1 MIKIC
6 GFVLV
11 VLAAMS
17 LFATDGDTTGSYVIN
32 GRLIPYEASDVESSI
47 ESAPTPAKSV
57 DLSTAGVVVS
67 RRDSANAGVFEVDE
81 LVAGSFVDGNVHLV
95 GKIDEPTDVQIRV
108 DVGEQDPL
116 SLDAVITP
124 GEEVSFVLK
133 ESPAPYPAQIEMFG
147 ASRMAIDATRK
158 FTIFGDLSSIDLDME
173 GAIVDVE
180 GGEYDQT
187 GERISLNFGRVM
199 LDNGKFVVEA
209 EVGEPKV
216 VNVLVLVIAERE
228 YTQFHAVIE
237 PGSKIEVLPQSA
249 LLYDLFPAS
258 GSGRHAHLLESW
270 KLNEEYL
277 TTKREY
283 WRAYQ
288 AFNEASTVDAQ
299 TSSDHS
305 DEDVSPKESDESPEA
320 NESSRH
326 LELKRKLNRF
336 RYDFLEDVATNAT
349 DPIDKL
355 LALELGAFWGDEEA
369 LPIYDML
376 AKTLSK
382 DMVVRR
388 VTSDRNNHARHL
400 ASVGTDRSLAIG
412 KRVPDF
418 TLLDLKET
426 NRLLQDILNSN
437 DVVFVNFWA
446 SWCGPCIE
454 SIPTLKEVYA
464 SYKRH
469 GLEIVSISTDEEKE
483 SWLELSEELEL
494 PWINLGE
501 LEGWEGEVATSY
513 GVTFI
518 PKAYLVDTNGIIIQ
532 KNLTPEQLAEYLAEE
547 YGESQ
552 SPKTPRRFD

>member
-1 MIKIC
+1 MIKIF
-6 GFVLV
+6 GIVLV

-17 LFATDGDTTGSYVIN
+17 LFATDGDTTGSYSIE
-32 GRLIPYEASDVESSI
+32 GRLIPYEATDVESSI
-47 ESAPTPAKSV
+47 ESVPTPAKSV
-57 DLSTAGVVVS
+57 DLSKARVVVS
-67 RRDSANAGVFEVDE
+67 RRDSANAGVAEVDE
-81 LVAGSFVDGNVHLV
+81 LVAGSFVDGNVHLEGEV
-95 GKIDEPTDVQIRV
+95 AKPTPVRISV
-108 DVGEQDPL
+108 DVGKQDPL
-116 SLDAVITP
+116 SISAVIAP
-124 GEEVSFVLK
+124 GEQVSFVLK
-133 ESPAPYPAQIEMFG
+133 ENPAPYPAQIEMFG

-158 FTIFGDLSSIDLDME
+158 FTIFGDLSSIELDLE
-173 GAIVDVE
+173 GAIVDVQ

-187 GERISLNFGRVM
+187 GERISLNFGKVM
-199 LDNGKFVVEA
+199 LDNGKFIVEA
-209 EVGEPKV
+209 EIDEPKV
-216 VNVLVLVIAERE
+216 VNVLVLVMAERE
-228 YTQFHAVIE
+228 YTQFHAVVE
-237 PGSKIEVLPQSA
+237 PGSKIEVLPQGA

-258 GSGRHAHLLESW
+258 GTGRHAHLLESW
-270 KLNEEYL
+270 RLNEEYL
-277 TTKREY
+277 TTKHEY
-283 WRAYQ
+283 WRAYR
-288 AFNEASTVDAQ
+288 AFQDASTEVSQ
-299 TSSDHS
+299 TSSDGS
-305 DEDVSPKESDESPEA
+305 DDSISLEKSVESPEA

-336 RYDFLEDVATNAT
+336 RYDFLEDIATNAT

-382 DMVVRR
+382 DIVVRR

-400 ASVGTDRSLAIG
+400 ASVGTDKSLAVG

-418 TLLDLKET
+418 TLPDLKET
-426 NRLLQDILNSN
+426 DRSLQDILNSN
-437 DVVFVNFWA
+437 DVVLIDFWA

-464 SYKRH
+464 TYKRR
-469 GLEIVSISTDEEKE
+469 GLEIVSVSTDDDKE
-483 SWLELSEELEL
+483 SWLEISEELEL

-547 YGESQ
+547 YGVSTSQ
-552 SPKTPRRFD
+552 DP